1 MQNHVVVRNEK
12 QSITGFAWSLLAV
25 TSTVGAL
32 CLRTFYT
39 GNKAGVS
46 STILCDS
53 VIHGKE
59 FFFFFFFKVGISNL
73 PDGFADGE
81 FEFC

>member
-39 GNKAGVS
+39 GNKPGVS
-46 STILCDS
+46 STILCDTWQR
-53 VIHGKE
+53 I
-59 FFFFFFFKVGISNL
+59 FFFFLKVGISYL